1 MIYITC
7 PTCGY
12 FIGSKAIQYDTQKA
26 IICSNTET
34 TEEERAEQIQ
44 QLLTEIQELRK
55 AGEIKTMVQEL
66 EMELIRKEERI
77 QVQLS
82 HLQQEVN
89 RLSHL

>member
-1 MIYITC
+1 MVKVRINQKITLMEQL
-7 PTCGY
+7 
-12 FIGSKAIQYDTQKA
+12 IL
-26 IICSNTET
+26 
-34 TEEERAEQIQ
+34 TEEVQQI
-44 QLLTEIQELRK
+44 LTEIQELRK